1 METFHEMTIAGLKR
15 QLPLCRVNEHL
26 RIAAFVIFGDVELTV
41 AAATELLKKTP
52 EFDVIVTAE
61 AKVKAKRIAVH
72 HSAHQ
77 QSMNGVPLMAKSH
90 HTTYYATFGLEGDR
104 RLELQVSQGQFQQ
117 LTEGEQGKLTY
128 QRKRFHRFEGEN
140 A

>member
-1 METFHEMTIAGLKR
+1 MENAIHVLLPGFFILITVVILGMIVYLTLKGM
-15 QLPLCRVNEHL
+15 QEKKAND
-26 RIAAFVIFGDVELTV
+26 AA
-41 AAATELLKKTP
+41 P
-52 EFDVIVTAE
+52 IVTVD

-90 HTTYYATFGLEGDR
+90 HTTYYATFALEGDQ
-104 RLELQVSQGQFQQ
+104 RLELQVSEGQFQR
-117 LTEGEQGKLTY
+117 LTEGERGKLTY
-128 QRKRFHRFEGEN
+128 QRKRFHRFEGED

>member
-1 METFHEMTIAGLKR
+1 MENAMQTLLPGFFILITVVILGMLVYLTLKWM
-15 QLPLCRVNEHL
+15 QEKKAND
-26 RIAAFVIFGDVELTV
+26 AA
-41 AAATELLKKTP
+41 P
-52 EFDVIVTAE
+52 IVTVD

-90 HTTYYATFGLEGDR
+90 HTTYYATFALEGDQ
-104 RLELQVSQGQFQQ
+104 RLELQISEGQFQR
-117 LTEGEQGKLTY
+117 LTEGERGKLTY
-128 QRKRFHRFEGEN
+128 QRKRFHRFEGED

>member
-1 METFHEMTIAGLKR
+1 MENAIHVLVPGFFILITVIILGMIVYLTLKGM
-15 QLPLCRVNEHL
+15 QEKKAND
-26 RIAAFVIFGDVELTV
+26 AA
-41 AAATELLKKTP
+41 P
-52 EFDVIVTAE
+52 IVTVD

-90 HTTYYATFGLEGDR
+90 HTTYYATFGLEGDQ
-104 RLELQVSQGQFQQ
+104 RLELQVSQRQFQQ

-128 QRKRFHRFEGEN
+128 QRKRFHRFEREQ

>member
-1 METFHEMTIAGLKR
+1 MENAMQTLLPGFFILITVVILGMLVYLTLKGM
-15 QLPLCRVNEHL
+15 QEKKDND
-26 RIAAFVIFGDVELTV
+26 AA
-41 AAATELLKKTP
+41 P
-52 EFDVIVTAE
+52 IVTVD

-90 HTTYYATFGLEGDR
+90 HTTYYATFALEGDQ
-104 RLELQVSQGQFQQ
+104 RLELQISEGQFQR
-117 LTEGEQGKLTY
+117 LTEGERGKLTY
-128 QRKRFHRFEGEN
+128 QRKRFHRFEGED

>member
-1 METFHEMTIAGLKR
+1 MENAIHMLVPGFFILIT
-15 QLPLCRVNEHL
+15 V
-26 RIAAFVIFGDVELTV
+26 VILG
-41 AAATELLKKTP
+41 
-52 EFDVIVTAE
+52 VIVYLTLKGMQEKKANDAAPIVTVD

-90 HTTYYATFGLEGDR
+90 HTTYYATFALEGDQ
-104 RLELQVSQGQFQQ
+104 RLELQVSEGQFQR
-117 LTEGEQGKLTY
+117 LTEGERGKLTY
-128 QRKRFHRFEGEN
+128 QRKRFHRFEGED

>member
-1 METFHEMTIAGLKR
+1 MENAIQTLLPGFFVLITCVILGMLVYLTLKGMKEKR
-15 QLPLCRVNEHL
+15 AND
-26 RIAAFVIFGDVELTV
+26 AA
-41 AAATELLKKTP
+41 P
-52 EFDVIVTAE
+52 IVTVD

-90 HTTYYATFGLEGDR
+90 HTTYYATFALEDDQ
-104 RLELQVSQGQFQQ
+104 RLELQISEGQFQR
-117 LTEGEQGKLTY
+117 LTEGERGKLTY
-128 QRKRFHRFEGEN
+128 QRKRFHRFERGE

>member
-1 METFHEMTIAGLKR
+1 MENAIHVLVPGFFILITVVILGMIVYLTLKGM
-15 QLPLCRVNEHL
+15 QEKKAND
-26 RIAAFVIFGDVELTV
+26 AA
-41 AAATELLKKTP
+41 P
-52 EFDVIVTAE
+52 IVTVD

-90 HTTYYATFGLEGDR
+90 HTTYYATFALEGDQ
-104 RLELQVSQGQFQQ
+104 RLELQVSEGQFQQ
-117 LTEGEQGKLTY
+117 LTEGERGKLTY
-128 QRKRFHRFEGEN
+128 QRKRFHRFEGED

>member
-1 METFHEMTIAGLKR
+1 MENAMQTLLPGFFILITVVILGMLVYLTLKGM
-15 QLPLCRVNEHL
+15 QEKKAND
-26 RIAAFVIFGDVELTV
+26 AA
-41 AAATELLKKTP
+41 P
-52 EFDVIVTAE
+52 IVTVD

-90 HTTYYATFGLEGDR
+90 HTTYYATCALEGDQ
-104 RLELQVSQGQFQQ
+104 RLELQISEGQFQR
-117 LTEGEQGKLTY
+117 LTEGERGKLTY
-128 QRKRFHRFEGEN
+128 QRKRFHRFEGED

>member
-1 METFHEMTIAGLKR
+1 MENAMQTLLPGFFILITVVILGMLVYLTLKGM
-15 QLPLCRVNEHL
+15 QEKKAND
-26 RIAAFVIFGDVELTV
+26 AA
-41 AAATELLKKTP
+41 P
-52 EFDVIVTAE
+52 IVTVD

-90 HTTYYATFGLEGDR
+90 HTTYYATFALEGDQ
-104 RLELQVSQGQFQQ
+104 RLELQISEGQFQR
-117 LTEGEQGKLTY
+117 LTEGERGKLTY
-128 QRKRFHRFEGEN
+128 QRKRFHRFEGED

>member
-1 METFHEMTIAGLKR
+1 MENAMQTLLPGFFILITVVILGMLVYLTLKGM
-15 QLPLCRVNEHL
+15 QEKKAND
-26 RIAAFVIFGDVELTV
+26 AA
-41 AAATELLKKTP
+41 P
-52 EFDVIVTAE
+52 IVTVD

-90 HTTYYATFGLEGDR
+90 HTTYYATFALEGDQ
-104 RLELQVSQGQFQQ
+104 RLELQVSEGQFQR
-117 LTEGEQGKLTY
+117 LTEGERGKLTY
-128 QRKRFHRFEGEN
+128 QRKRFHRFEGED

>member
-1 METFHEMTIAGLKR
+1 MENAIHVLVPGFFILITVIILGMIVYLTLKGM
-15 QLPLCRVNEHL
+15 QEKKAND
-26 RIAAFVIFGDVELTV
+26 AA
-41 AAATELLKKTP
+41 P
-52 EFDVIVTAE
+52 IVTVD

-90 HTTYYATFGLEGDR
+90 HTTYYATFALEGDQ
-104 RLELQVSQGQFQQ
+104 RLELQVSEGQFQQ
-117 LTEGEQGKLTY
+117 LTEGERGKLTY
-128 QRKRFHRFEGEN
+128 QRKRFHRFEGED

>member
-1 METFHEMTIAGLKR
+1 MENAIHMLVPGFFILITVVILGMIVYLTLKGM
-15 QLPLCRVNEHL
+15 QEKKAND
-26 RIAAFVIFGDVELTV
+26 AA
-41 AAATELLKKTP
+41 P
-52 EFDVIVTAE
+52 IVTVD

-90 HTTYYATFGLEGDR
+90 HTTYYVTFALEGDQ
-104 RLELQVSQGQFQQ
+104 RLELQVSEGQFQR
-117 LTEGEQGKLTY
+117 LTEGERGKLTY
-128 QRKRFHRFEGEN
+128 QRKRFHRFEGED

>member
-1 METFHEMTIAGLKR
+1 MLVPGFFILITVVILGMIVYLTLKGM
-15 QLPLCRVNEHL
+15 QEKKAND
-26 RIAAFVIFGDVELTV
+26 AA
-41 AAATELLKKTP
+41 P
-52 EFDVIVTAE
+52 IVTVD

-90 HTTYYATFGLEGDR
+90 HTTYYATFALEGDQ
-104 RLELQVSQGQFQQ
+104 RLELQVSEGQFQR
-117 LTEGEQGKLTY
+117 LTEGERGKLTY
-128 QRKRFHRFEGEN
+128 QRKRFHRFEGED

>member
-1 METFHEMTIAGLKR
+1 MENAMQTLLPGFFILITVVILGMLVYLTLKGM
-15 QLPLCRVNEHL
+15 QEKKAND
-26 RIAAFVIFGDVELTV
+26 AA
-41 AAATELLKKTP
+41 P
-52 EFDVIVTAE
+52 IVTVD

-90 HTTYYATFGLEGDR
+90 HTTYYATFALEGDQ
-104 RLELQVSQGQFQQ
+104 RLELQISERQFQR
-117 LTEGEQGKLTY
+117 LTEGERGKLTY
-128 QRKRFHRFEGEN
+128 QRKRFHRFEGED

>member
-1 METFHEMTIAGLKR
+1 MENAIQTLLPGFFILITVVILGMLVYLTLKGVKEQR
-15 QLPLCRVNEHL
+15 AND
-26 RIAAFVIFGDVELTV
+26 AA
-41 AAATELLKKTP
+41 P
-52 EFDVIVTAE
+52 IVTVE

-90 HTTYYATFGLEGDR
+90 HTTYYATFGLE
-104 RLELQVSQGQFQQ
+104 LELQVSQGQFQQ

-128 QRKRFHRFEGEN
+128 QRKRFHRFEREN